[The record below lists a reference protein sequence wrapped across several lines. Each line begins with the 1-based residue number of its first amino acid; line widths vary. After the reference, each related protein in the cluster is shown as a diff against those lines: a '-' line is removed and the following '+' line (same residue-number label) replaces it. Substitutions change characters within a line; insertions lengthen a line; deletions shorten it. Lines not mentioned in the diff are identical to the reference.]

1 MDPSAYN
8 YFMSF
13 DEINQMCFDS
23 SPILLLSSMLCFRAC
38 HLCPNKAKMELF
50 IVTLT
55 GTAFELR
62 VSPNDTVMSI
72 KSKIQ
77 RFEGTYIRSS

>member
-1 MDPSAYN
+1 
-8 YFMSF
+8 
-13 DEINQMCFDS
+13 
-23 SPILLLSSMLCFRAC
+23 
-38 HLCPNKAKMELF
+38 MELF